1 MKKFIKKIYHP
12 SIKKKIFVN
21 NIIKIC
27 QIRNRII
34 YRIKLSKSKKKY
46 KLLQDRLKNNE
57 KSVNQFQN
65 GLRQIRKIRVKRGK
79 RKDLSQAKKIQ
90 NIVNNIFQ
98 NKIKQILIYYKIYSH
113 K

>member
-1 MKKFIKKIYHP
+1 MPNTQQNNIQNKIEQIKKEI
-12 SIKKKIFVN
+12 N
-21 NIIKIC
+21 
-27 QIRNRII
+27 
-34 YRIKLSKSKKKY
+34 
-46 KLLQDRLKNNE
+46 LLQDRLKNNE
-57 KSVNQFQN
+57 KSINQFQN